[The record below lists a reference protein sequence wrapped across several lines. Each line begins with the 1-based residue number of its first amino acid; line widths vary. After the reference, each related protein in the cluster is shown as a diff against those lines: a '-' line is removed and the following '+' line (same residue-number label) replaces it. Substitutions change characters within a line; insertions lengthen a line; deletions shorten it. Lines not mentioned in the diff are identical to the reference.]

1 MVKYVLYTYA
11 AITKE
16 YTEASLD
23 MKKQTLF
30 HCSFRTSNHKTF
42 SLLQGTSTF
51 LVFASPRAYSN
62 KSLVQKRRDLESFM
76 AALSVQRKPGTIWVC
91 MSPFLTA
98 ICIITSKSSFSK
110 FLWFPVL
117 CQWWDLVC
125 TMENMLILSC
135 AALVPLPSSPWQMCW
150 GISMCLLGGMLEL
163 SVTAGA
169 HSCTASLQSGFSW
182 CSLLGKAEPRGKH
195 DHSGFDSQTGECL

>member
-1 MVKYVLYTYA
+1 MSYIHMLPLPKNTLKHPWTWKSRHYFTVHSGPPTTRHFHFCRELVLFWCLQA
-11 AITKE
+11 PERIVIKVWC
-16 YTEASLD
+16 
-23 MKKQTLF
+23 KKGETL
-30 HCSFRTSNHKTF
+30 
-42 SLLQGTSTF
+42 
-51 LVFASPRAYSN
+51 RA
-62 KSLVQKRRDLESFM
+62 LWLF
-76 AALSVQRKPGTIWVC
+76 SVQRKPGTIWVC

-110 FLWFPVL
+110 FLSFPVL

-169 HSCTASLQSGFSW
+169 HSCTASL
-182 CSLLGKAEPRGKH
+182 
-195 DHSGFDSQTGECL
+195 